1 MRTTLLPGLM
11 EVAIRNLSRG
21 INNFSIFEIGNVFQ
35 NHKNFKSIPKIGV
48 GFPPKKLTLK
58 EIDSSLALEN
68 LHLSLIAVGQ
78 AIESGWWGEGHDHS
92 ASSVGQILKSLFD
105 QLAIEISFQG
115 TGANPWHPG
124 RSTKLLAA
132 GEIVGEF
139 GQLHPTVVNN
149 FGLNKDVFGFEI
161 SLAKIIGLAARD
173 RKYSAIGKMPF
184 AIEDLALVVNQE
196 QNALEIQDAIK
207 RAGGN
212 LMESVNLF
220 DTFTGQQ
227 IGEGKKS
234 LTFRLLLRADDR
246 TLTSE
251 DLGQVRERILRRVSE
266 DFGAQVRT

>member
-1 MRTTLLPGLM
+1 
-11 EVAIRNLSRG
+11 
-21 INNFSIFEIGNVFQ
+21 
-35 NHKNFKSIPKIGV
+35 
-48 GFPPKKLTLK
+48 
-58 EIDSSLALEN
+58 
-68 LHLSLIAVGQ
+68 
-78 AIESGWWGEGHDHS
+78 
-92 ASSVGQILKSLFD
+92 
-105 QLAIEISFQG
+105 
-115 TGANPWHPG
+115 
-124 RSTKLLAA
+124 
-132 GEIVGEF
+132 
-139 GQLHPTVVNN
+139 
-149 FGLNKDVFGFEI
+149 
-161 SLAKIIGLAARD
+161 
-173 RKYSAIGKMPF
+173 MPF

-266 DFGAQVRT
+266 DFGARVRT